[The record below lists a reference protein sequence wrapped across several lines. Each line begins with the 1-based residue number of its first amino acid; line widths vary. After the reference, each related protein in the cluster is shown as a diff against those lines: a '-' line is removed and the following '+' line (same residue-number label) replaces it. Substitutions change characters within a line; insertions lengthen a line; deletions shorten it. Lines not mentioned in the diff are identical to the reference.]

1 MKIFGKS
8 KCLKDWQIQAYID
21 KELDDDTLL
30 LFSAHVEK
38 CDYCKKRVEAKR
50 KRIETVI
57 GSLNI
62 IQNYSFAGGL
72 DENPKP
78 TIRNFKNYIIG
89 VSVAASV
96 VIAALF
102 FKHQTNNST
111 SISED
116 DCKWVALSSNEF
128 QPELESPNR
137 LFRMRA
143 VKCEELSRDSS
154 LRVTYLV
161 KTCKQ

>member
-1 MKIFGKS
+1 MKMFGKN
-8 KCLKDWQIQAYID
+8 KCLNDWQIQAYID

-30 LFSAHVEK
+30 LFSAHIEK

-50 KRIETVI
+50 KRIEIAI

-62 IQNYSFAGGL
+62 MQNYSFAGGL
-72 DENPKP
+72 DEKPKP

-96 VIAALF
+96 LIAVLF
-102 FKHQTNNST
+102 FKHQTNNSV
-111 SISED
+111 SEE
-116 DCKWVALSSNEF
+116 DCKWVALSSSEF

-137 LFRMRA
+137 LLRMRV
-143 VKCEELSRDSS
+143 VKCEELSRDS
-154 LRVTYLV
+154 LVRVTYLV